1 MLKTLLVADDAAIIR
16 TKIKQAA
23 CSVGWTVVAEAGN
36 GKEAVDHYAQ
46 YRPTAVTVDLV
57 MPGYDGIYA
66 MREIFALDPDAQVI
80 VVSAISH
87 KSLLKDAFRLG
98 AIDFVVKPFD
108 QNALLR
114 ALEQTRVLR
123 GTDCSVT
130 GIGNPGKEQLMGRLN
145 ESKDWPNSLA
155 TLASWFASINSTWP
169 RPFPSASIA
178 FPRCK

>member
-1 MLKTLLVADDAAIIR
+1 VADDAAIIR

-80 VVSAISH
+80 VVSAIRH

-114 ALEQTRVLR
+114 ALEQLAPCAEPIAASQGSETL
-123 GTDCSVT
+123 
-130 GIGNPGKEQLMGRLN
+130 GR
-145 ESKDWPNSLA
+145 SNS
-155 TLASWFASINSTWP
+155 WGG
-169 RPFPSASIA
+169 
-178 FPRCK
+178 